1 MTAALLLL
9 FCGSCVGHWTDIRDN
24 LFYDPKTGC
33 VMFEDDPPPPPTSVD
48 PDSRLMLIEERL
60 KAMSIELDSLKAMSI
75 GHGSLKA
82 TSTDLDSLKATPTGH
97 VVASGRG
104 TGRRRRR
111 ARQRNIE
118 TAVKLGLA
126 TALMF
131 VLALFLLYEELDEEL
146 EPPPHVAWA
155 PSHAALAPSPM
166 AVPPTGP
173 SNSDTAEPA
182 AH

>member
-1 MTAALLLL
+1 
-9 FCGSCVGHWTDIRDN
+9 
-24 LFYDPKTGC
+24 
-33 VMFEDDPPPPPTSVD
+33 
-48 PDSRLMLIEERL
+48 
-60 KAMSIELDSLKAMSI
+60 MSI

-82 TSTDLDSLKATPTGH
+82 TSTELDSLKATPTGH
-97 VVASGRG
+97 GSLGTR

-111 ARQRNIE
+111 ATQRNIE

-146 EPPPHVAWA
+146 DPSPVAWA

-166 AVPPTGP
+166 AVPPRLARGTA
-173 SNSDTAEPA
+173 DTAEPD

>member
-24 LFYDPKTGC
+24 LFYDLETGC
-33 VMFEDDPPPPPTSVD
+33 IIMFADDPPPPTSID
-48 PDSRLMLIEERL
+48 PDSIAGRLTLVEERL
-60 KAMSIELDSLKAMSI
+60 KTMSTELDSLKAMSI
-75 GHGSLKA
+75 RHGSLKA
-82 TSTDLDSLKATPTGH
+82 TSTELDSLKATPTGH
-97 VVASGRG
+97 GSLGTR

-131 VLALFLLYEELDEEL
+131 VLALFLLYEEL

-173 SNSDTAEPA
+173 RDSDTAEPD

>member
-1 MTAALLLL
+1 
-9 FCGSCVGHWTDIRDN
+9 
-24 LFYDPKTGC
+24 
-33 VMFEDDPPPPPTSVD
+33 MFEDDPPPPTSID
-48 PDSRLMLIEERL
+48 PDSIAGRLTLVEERL
-60 KAMSIELDSLKAMSI
+60 KTMSTELDSLKAMSI

-97 VVASGRG
+97 GSLGTR

-146 EPPPHVAWA
+146 EPSPQVAWA